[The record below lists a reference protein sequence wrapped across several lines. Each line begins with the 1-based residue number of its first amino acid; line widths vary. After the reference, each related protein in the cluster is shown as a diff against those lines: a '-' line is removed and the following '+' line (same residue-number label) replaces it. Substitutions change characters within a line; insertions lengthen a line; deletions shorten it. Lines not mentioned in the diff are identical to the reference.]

1 MFQTTKLKNYL
12 NLFFFPKIKMSH
24 SSAKKNK
31 SRIGILLRTEQS
43 EKKEFVIDKIKYK
56 NQHKSEE
63 KNMKIEEEEVIH
75 ELKED
80 LKKIKHEKAN
90 YISYYDEH
98 LKKIEPKKEAI
109 KAEKEISERLKE
121 LRDHHS
127 PQNKED
133 LPKNHSK

>member
-1 MFQTTKLKNYL
+1 
-12 NLFFFPKIKMSH
+12 MSH

-43 EKKEFVIDKIKYK
+43 EKKEFVLDKIKDK
-56 NQHKSEE
+56 KQHKSEE

-98 LKKIEPKKEAI
+98 LKKIVETFLVILAKKNY
-109 KAEKEISERLKE
+109 KFS
-121 LRDHHS
+121 DF
-127 PQNKED
+127 
-133 LPKNHSK
+133 